1 MGREGGLTAASAG
14 CPHRHRASKS
24 QPAAR
29 HTSGTRILLWLP
41 QLLQHPHGIPGPF
54 GPIDII
60 LRGYW
65 EESQSQEGA
74 VSVPVM
80 LVHLGEEK
88 AFIRVKRLKKKK
100 RTRTRTRKKKLF
112 FPPPLPSPKPVSR
125 EHFAFCWDLQ
135 TFRTHVLQIHFPRS
149 LPCTAP
155 SQPALGNLS
164 ITPPLLHT
172 APATCEGVTLSYL
185 REGNFK
191 IS

>member
-100 RTRTRTRKKKLF
+100 KEQEQEQERRSCSSL
-112 FPPPLPSPKPVSR
+112 PPPLPKAGLSGALCLLLGLANFPHSR
-125 EHFAFCWDLQ
+125 PTNL
-135 TFRTHVLQIHFPRS
+135 LSS
-149 LPCTAP
+149 LSSLHRPLPASTGEFEYHSATASHCT
-155 SQPALGNLS
+155 GNLRGS
-164 ITPPLLHT
+164 DAQLF
-172 APATCEGVTLSYL
+172 EGGKL
-185 REGNFK
+185 
-191 IS
+191 